1 MNDIDAY
8 VLIICLLCVALAF
21 VFGEPML
28 RLYSLFFIM
37 GGATFMHAFIL
48 ASWHPWGS
56 DDWRLELKK
65 IFLASTTM
73 TWFLVRFTILASSP
87 PPPPP
92 ITRNPSDVRW
102 IVIWAVCSCLPFSNQ
117 DSRGRRMATASQPP
131 MARPSG
137 GNSSNLVCCP

>member
-8 VLIICLLCVALAF
+8 VLIICLLCVALVF

-73 TWFLVRFTILASSP
+73 TWFLVRFTILAYATLAP
-87 PPPPP
+87 P
-92 ITRNPSDVRW
+92 
-102 IVIWAVCSCLPFSNQ
+102 LP
-117 DSRGRRMATASQPP
+117 GTHRM
-131 MARPSG
+131 
-137 GNSSNLVCCP
+137 